1 MSKALLICNG
11 ENDHALL
18 KQLAQEAD
26 FILAADAGA
35 GAALRAGLRPD
46 AVIGD
51 LDSISPRT
59 RKQLSQAAFIHV
71 SRQDNT
77 DFEKALD
84 WLVGQAFDSCTV
96 AGSTGNRLDFTLGNF
111 LSARPYA
118 QKLDLCF
125 RGKGW
130 SVWPLTHSRRF
141 DARPGARLSLLPLS
155 ACKGLTLRGVKYPVQ
170 NRAWRPGQST
180 GLWLSNQATAR
191 RVQVQLASGF
201 LLVYLE
207 EEPYTQNRRDF

>member
-11 ENDHALL
+11 ENHSALL

-35 GAALRAGLRPD
+35 EAARRAGVRPD

-51 LDSISPRT
+51 LDSVSPRT
-59 RKQLSQAAFIHV
+59 RKKWPETAFIQV
-71 SRQDNT
+71 PRQDNT

-84 WLVGQAFDSCTV
+84 WLVLQKFDSCLV
-96 AGSTGNRLDFTLGNF
+96 AGSTGRRLDFTLGNF

-118 QKLDLCF
+118 KKINLCF
-125 RGKGW
+125 RGIGW
-130 SVWPLTHSRRF
+130 SVCPLTKSRLF
-141 DARPGARLSLLPLS
+141 SARPGARLSLLPLS
-155 ACKGLTLRGVKYPVQ
+155 ACRGLTLRGVKYPVQ
-170 NRAWRPGQST
+170 NRTWRPGQNS

-191 RVQVQLASGF
+191 RVQIQIASGF

-207 EEPYTQNRRDF
+207 D

>member
-11 ENDHALL
+11 ENDPALL

-35 GAALRAGLRPD
+35 EAAVRAGLRPD

-51 LDSISPRT
+51 LDSLSPRT
-59 RKQLSQAAFIHV
+59 RKQLPRTAFIRV
-71 SRQDNT
+71 ARQDNT

-84 WLVGQAFDSCTV
+84 WLVSQRFTHCIV
-96 AGSTGNRLDFTLGNF
+96 AGSTGKRLDFTLGNF
-111 LSARPYA
+111 LSARPYL
-118 QKLDLCF
+118 QKMEICF

-130 SVWPLTHSRRF
+130 SVWPLTQSRRL
-141 DARPGARLSLLPLS
+141 AAQPGARLSLLPLS
-155 ACKGLTLRGVKYPVQ
+155 ACRGLTLRGVKYPVQ
-170 NRAWRPGQST
+170 NRSWRPGQNT

-191 RVQVQLASGF
+191 HVQVQLASGF

-207 EEPYTQNRRDF
+207 D

>member
-11 ENDHALL
+11 ENDPKLL

-35 GAALRAGLRPD
+35 EAALRAGLRPD
-46 AVIGD
+46 TVIGD
-51 LDSISPRT
+51 LDSLSPRT
-59 RKQLSQAAFIHV
+59 RKQLPNVTFIQV
-71 SRQDNT
+71 PRQDNT

-84 WLVGQAFDSCTV
+84 WLVSQQFASCTV

-111 LSARPYA
+111 LSARPYVK
-118 QKLDLCF
+118 KLDLCF

-130 SVWPLTHSRRF
+130 SVWPLTQSHRLA
-141 DARPGARLSLLPLS
+141 ARPGARLSLLPLS

-170 NRAWRPGQST
+170 NRSWRPGQNT

-191 RVQVQLASGF
+191 HVQVQLTSGF

-207 EEPYTQNRRDF
+207 D